1 MTDKPLYS
9 TPAYPC
15 SNNNGINHLFFL
27 LRRRRQHIGSIL
39 WEICQASFQVNSPLA
54 ILWNRLRAVLS
65 HQTSD
70 NFQRLPRKVAFR
82 YAHEKLFVQN
92 SARYTAAIILWL
104 IVISVMLEIVCF
116 PT

>member
-1 MTDKPLYS
+1 M
-9 TPAYPC
+9 
-15 SNNNGINHLFFL
+15 
-27 LRRRRQHIGSIL
+27 
-39 WEICQASFQVNSPLA
+39 
-54 ILWNRLRAVLS
+54 LS

-104 IVISVMLEIVCF
+104 IVISLMFKIVLVLPHDEAFATATGLQEAFKRAHAPCL
-116 PT
+116 